1 MEARKVDTGAQPL
14 WGGLAKATEVRR
26 RDISTQPLRKGL
38 AKAAEAHRA
47 DIGAQP
53 LRRRLAGNMFSIGC
67 ARAYRV
73 GVAPEPTANWE
84 SVGG

>member
-1 MEARKVDTGAQPL
+1 MDTGAQPL
-14 WGGLAKATEVRR
+14 WGGLAKAMEVRR

-53 LRRRLAGNMFSIGC
+53 LKRRLVGNPFSTEC
-67 ARAYRV
+67 ARAHPV
-73 GVAPEPTANWE
+73 GV
-84 SVGG
+84 G